1 MKVKGSYRERNV
13 EQARPILR
21 MGAPVAVKDVP
32 MFCSGRSAL
41 KHRSG
46 GMVASVQKIRLPRSI
61 AILMAILLSFCSR
74 IVFAQT
80 ELMESKVSDGIKAT
94 LVVTP
99 SKSMVDLI
107 LSDAKTGKSIT
118 SAKVSALI
126 KGPDGKVIEKELM
139 GVKMGEEFSF
149 MNTLDMSRKGRYSF
163 DITVEVKNKSVKFN
177 FVYEVK

>member
-1 MKVKGSYRERNV
+1 
-13 EQARPILR
+13 
-21 MGAPVAVKDVP
+21 
-32 MFCSGRSAL
+32 
-41 KHRSG
+41 
-46 GMVASVQKIRLPRSI
+46 
-61 AILMAILLSFCSR
+61 MAILLSFCSR